1 LKNRAES
8 DKEVGM
14 VDRGWAADSP
24 RAERI
29 ALASG
34 VVFVI
39 LAVIAFVIAS
49 GPDGGATD
57 SEILSYFR
65 DNDAALKWQ
74 ALLFGLAG
82 AFFLWFGGTIAS
94 VVRRAEGDR
103 AGRLPPIIVASVAA
117 SVAIYFVGMT
127 SWLTLAET
135 GDGVALYHL
144 GESAFGLSGFAAA
157 AFVWAASLGI
167 LRTRILQEWV
177 GYLGAALTILLLV
190 NGVVQALGDSS
201 TVQTLGEIAFFAFL
215 VWVFI
220 ASSLLVSQRVPKL
233 TPGRVGV

>member
-1 LKNRAES
+1 
-8 DKEVGM
+8 M

-24 RAERI
+24 RVERM

-34 VVFVI
+34 VIFVI
-39 LAVIAFVIAS
+39 LALIAFVIAA

-82 AFFLWFGGTIAS
+82 AFFLWFGGTLAS
-94 VVRRAEGDR
+94 VVRRAEGDP
-103 AGRLPPIIVASVAA
+103 AGRLPAIIVASVAA

-127 SWLTLAET
+127 AWLTLAET
-135 GDGVALYHL
+135 GDGVALFHL
-144 GESAFGLSGFAAA
+144 GESAFGLSGFPAA
-157 AFVWAASLGI
+157 AFVLAGSLAI

-177 GYLGAALTILLLV
+177 GWLGAVLTALLLV
-190 NGVVQALGDSS
+190 DGVVQALGDSS
-201 TVQTLGEIAFFAFL
+201 AVQTLGEITFFAFL

-220 ASSLLVSQRVPKL
+220 ASGLLVSQRVPKL

>member
-1 LKNRAES
+1 
-8 DKEVGM
+8 M

-34 VVFVI
+34 VVFVV

-57 SEILSYFR
+57 SEILAYFR

-82 AFFLWFGGTIAS
+82 AFLLWFGGTLAS
-94 VVRRAEGDR
+94 VVRRAEGDP
-103 AGRLPPIIVASVAA
+103 AGRLPAIIVASIAA
-117 SVAIYFVGMT
+117 AVAIYFVGMT

-135 GDGVALYHL
+135 GDGVGLYHV
-144 GESAFGLSGFAAA
+144 GQSAFGLSDFMAAV
-157 AFVWAASLGI
+157 FVWAASLGI

-177 GYLGAALTILLLV
+177 AYLGAVLTLLLLV
-190 NGVVQALGDSS
+190 DGVVQALGDSS
-201 TVQTLGEIAFFAFL
+201 AVQTLAEITFFAFL
-215 VWVFI
+215 VWVFV

>member
-1 LKNRAES
+1 
-8 DKEVGM
+8 M

-34 VVFVI
+34 VVFVV

-57 SEILSYFR
+57 SEILAYFR

-82 AFFLWFGGTIAS
+82 TFLLWFGGTLAS
-94 VVRRAEGDR
+94 VVRRAEGDP
-103 AGRLPPIIVASVAA
+103 AGRLPAIIVASIAA
-117 SVAIYFVGMT
+117 AVAIYFVGMT

-135 GDGVALYHL
+135 GDGVGLYHV
-144 GESAFGLSGFAAA
+144 GQSAFGLSDFMAAV
-157 AFVWAASLGI
+157 FVWAASLGI

-177 GYLGAALTILLLV
+177 AYLGAVLTLLLLV
-190 NGVVQALGDSS
+190 DGVVQALGDSS
-201 TVQTLGEIAFFAFL
+201 AVQTLAEITFFAFL
-215 VWVFI
+215 VWVFV

-233 TPGRVGV
+233 TPGRAGV